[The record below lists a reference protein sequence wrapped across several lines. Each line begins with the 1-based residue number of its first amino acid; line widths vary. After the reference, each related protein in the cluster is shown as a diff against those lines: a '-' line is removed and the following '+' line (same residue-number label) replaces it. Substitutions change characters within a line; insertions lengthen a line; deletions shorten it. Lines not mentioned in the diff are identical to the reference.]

1 MEVRLAKWIGLS
13 VFVSALLLNPGLQ
26 ARAQQGDA
34 PYPNMAPLEQYLM
47 ADRNAEIALARTAA
61 PKAISDN
68 AEIMVLDREGYKTA
82 VEGTNGFVCM
92 VERGWTGGLDFAEF
106 WNPKN
111 RSPICFNPPAA
122 RSYLPITMA
131 KTKLAIAGKSKAE
144 IFEAIEAALDKKE
157 LPAIEAGAM
166 SYMMSKEGYLNDH
179 AGHWRPH
186 VMFFVPFTEA
196 KAWGA
201 NLPDS
206 PIFAGEEVPNR
217 MTVFMVPV
225 SKWSDGTADSGD
237 KH

>member
-1 MEVRLAKWIGLS
+1 MEVRLAKLIGLS
-13 VFVSALLLNPGLQ
+13 VFVSALLLSPAVQ
-26 ARAQQGDA
+26 ARAQQADV
-34 PYPNMAPLEQYLM
+34 PYKNMAPLEQYLM
-47 ADRNAEIALARTAA
+47 VDRNTEIALARTAA

-82 VEGTNGFVCM
+82 VKGINGFVCM

-122 RSYLPITMA
+122 RSYLPITIA

-144 IFEAIEAALDKKE
+144 IFDVIEAALDRKE
-157 LPAIEAGAM
+157 LPAIEVGAM
-166 SYMMSKEGYLNDH
+166 CYMMSKQGYLNDQ
-179 AGHWRPH
+179 AGHWHPH
-186 VMFFVPFTEA
+186 LMFFVPFTEA

-206 PIFAGEEVPNR
+206 PILAGEEVPNR

-225 SKWSDGTADSGD
+225 SNWSDGTADSTE
-237 KH
+237 KN